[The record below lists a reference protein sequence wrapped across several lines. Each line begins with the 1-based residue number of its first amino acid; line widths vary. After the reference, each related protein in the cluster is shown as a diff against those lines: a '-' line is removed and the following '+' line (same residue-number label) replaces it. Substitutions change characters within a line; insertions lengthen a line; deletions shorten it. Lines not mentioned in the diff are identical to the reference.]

1 MTDPTA
7 LPDFPPPASE
17 HPLRGRVLDVL
28 IDEGFRP
35 DIDSD
40 GDVAVKVQGQQL
52 YLRCTEGDIT
62 ILRVFGQWRLG
73 ESVHADELA
82 RLRACNAVTAR
93 LSVGKVTLADDI
105 LVSAAEHVVTAGTP
119 LPQVVTTSLELVL
132 TAVNLWHEALAEL
145 TGQAQGPSS
154 EPSPGNGSGSS
165 NGPGSSN
172 GQGSAESDGGLRG

>member
-28 IDEGFRP
+28 MDEGYRP

-73 ESVHADELA
+73 DSVQADELA

-105 LVSAAEHVVTAGTP
+105 LVSAAEHVVTGGTP
-119 LPQVVTTSLELVL
+119 LPQIVNTSLELVL

-145 TGQAQGPSS
+145 TGQGQGLNSGDAPGS
-154 EPSPGNGSGSS
+154 GNGQ
-165 NGPGSSN
+165 GSSN